1 MSQFEDKGGGESEQ
15 SNKDKIIRY
24 QWEFQDLLKSQT
36 YRLYTKKKKRR
47 NRVWGE
53 EEEFYSESIE
63 IFFRRIKKF
72 PRVRKRMLL
81 HIQEAF
87 KTSIK
92 QDQKRISLRIII
104 KTQNTQNKAGILKVA
119 EASPSQRH
127 QVILLML

>member
-1 MSQFEDKGGGESEQ
+1 MKTRGGGIRTIQ
-15 SNKDKIIRY
+15 QRQNNKVPVGIPRPIKEPNLQIVY
-24 QWEFQDLLKSQT
+24 
-36 YRLYTKKKKRR
+36 KKKKRR